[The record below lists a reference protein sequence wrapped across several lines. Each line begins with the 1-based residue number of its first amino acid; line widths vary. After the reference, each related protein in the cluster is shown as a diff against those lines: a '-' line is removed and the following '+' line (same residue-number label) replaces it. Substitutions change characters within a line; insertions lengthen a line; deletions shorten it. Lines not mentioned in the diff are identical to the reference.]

1 MLAICQSNNPP
12 KKYKLK
18 RGALNSFASVAQLV
32 EHCADN
38 AVVAGSNP
46 AICTN
51 LINARLA
58 QLVEQ
63 SLYTAWVMGSNPIP
77 CTKNQRVYY
86 DFAYNY

>member
-1 MLAICQSNNPP
+1 MLVIWQLNNPP
-12 KKYKLK
+12 QKYKLK
-18 RGALNSFASVAQLV
+18 RGVLNSFASVAQLV